1 MVLYTIIPPEE
12 IFSDDAEPAQI
23 EASMGGIRVL
33 VTPLGDG
40 TARLE
45 RLLSTDPDHFL
56 VPELQP
62 GTIVTLV
69 STPSSGQLPHTRP
82 F

>member
-23 EASMGGIRVL
+23 EASVGGIRVL

-40 TARLE
+40 TARVE

-56 VPELQP
+56 MPQLRP
-62 GTIVTLV
+62 GTIVALV
-69 STPSSGQLPHTRP
+69 TAPTSG
-82 F
+82 